1 MTLRAAPS
9 ILRSHLDLRVLALL
23 QQQALYLY
31 LNQTPASMYGLYDSS
46 IGPVYLLGWG

>member
-9 ILRSHLDLRVLALL
+9 ILRSHLGLQVLARL

-31 LNQTPASMYGLYDSS
+31 LNQTTASIYGLYDSS
-46 IGPVYLLGWG
+46 IGPVHLLEWG